1 VHAVRK
7 VVTNGKVSP
16 ALHDVEGSGFVR
28 DDWMEAPEPDRI
40 GVVDKLTCAKRLY
53 ATVPGGPL
61 TGPDGLPFIGHGQ
74 RSL

>member
-1 VHAVRK
+1 
-7 VVTNGKVSP
+7 
-16 ALHDVEGSGFVR
+16 VR